1 MWTVQYLSC
10 SARKCDTWVLFV
22 FSFKA
27 RAKLKAPGVSHN
39 SPGDSRGAGKVKE
52 STEGAEDAEETP
64 KCPLG
69 NFRGSAVLSGQH
81 NAGFK
86 GFSSLVSRF

>member
-1 MWTVQYLSC
+1 MG
-10 SARKCDTWVLFV
+10 LFV

-27 RAKLKAPGVSHN
+27 RAKLKAPDVSHN
-39 SPGDSRGAGKVKE
+39 SPGGSRGAGKVKE

-81 NAGFK
+81 NDSVHWCQDFKDLAGL
-86 GFSSLVSRF
+86 GCE